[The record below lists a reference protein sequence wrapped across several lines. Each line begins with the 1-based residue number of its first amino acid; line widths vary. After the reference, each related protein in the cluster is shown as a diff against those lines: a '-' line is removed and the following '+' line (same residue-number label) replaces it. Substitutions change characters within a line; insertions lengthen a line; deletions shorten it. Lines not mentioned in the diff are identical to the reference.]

1 MGVSHDVEER
11 EVGGGVLEPSSA
23 KMSCS
28 VELGDH
34 LLRRIMW
41 VELCRLLPCSKSSLR
56 MEGLVSNTVM
66 CTP

>member
-28 VELGDH
+28 VELGNH
-34 LLRRIMW
+34 LLRKIMCYGYIIK
-41 VELCRLLPCSKSSLR
+41 VKRKIH
-56 MEGLVSNTVM
+56 EG
-66 CTP
+66 